1 MSTYNLRQRMAS
13 AGFLIMLFILAGC
26 ARSEAP
32 SESPAVPSDTQSTIT
47 PISPSATTP
56 PMAVTVNGEDILLA
70 DYQSEINRLQQAL
83 TESGQTMT
91 ADEQKETV
99 LAMLIDSSLLA
110 QEAVRSGSVLDEAEV
125 QSRLDDLAVKLGG
138 SAALIDWMNKYG
150 YDDASLQRSLKLQM
164 LAAQGRD
171 IITST
176 VGDNY
181 VQVHA
186 RQIRTSDETAANSYF
201 SRLQAGTDFA
211 TLAEEVDPLTGGELG
226 WFPDGYLLYEDL
238 NEAVL
243 TLKPGEYSQVI
254 KTQIGYHIIQVIERD
269 ETHPLT
275 SETRLFL
282 QHRTLETWL
291 QAQRDSAE
299 IEVLVP

>member
-1 MSTYNLRQRMAS
+1 MSTYKLRQRMAS
-13 AGFLIMLFILAGC
+13 TGLLIMLFILTGC
-26 ARSEAP
+26 SRSESP
-32 SESPAVPSDTQSTIT
+32 SESPTVPTETRSTVT
-47 PISPSATTP
+47 PLIPSATTP
-56 PMAVTVNGEDILLA
+56 PMAVIVNGEGILLA
-70 DYQSEINRLQQAL
+70 DYQSEIGRLQSAL
-83 TESGQTMT
+83 AESGQTMT
-91 ADEQKETV
+91 TEEQKEAV

-110 QEAVRSGSVLDEAEV
+110 QEAMRSGFVLEEGEV
-125 QSRLDDLAVKLGG
+125 QTRLDDLAVKLGG

-150 YDDASLQRSLKLQM
+150 YDDGSLQRSLKLQM

-171 IITST
+171 IITSS
-176 VGDNY
+176 VGDKS

-186 RQIRTSDETAANSYF
+186 RQIRTSDETAASSYYA
-201 SRLQAGTDFA
+201 RLKAGTDFA

-226 WFPDGYLLYEDL
+226 WFPEGYLLYDDL
-238 NEAVL
+238 NEAVFA
-243 TLKPGEYSQVI
+243 LKPGEYSQVI
-254 KTQIGYHIIQVIERD
+254 KTQIGYHIIQVIESD
-269 ETHPLT
+269 EAHPLT